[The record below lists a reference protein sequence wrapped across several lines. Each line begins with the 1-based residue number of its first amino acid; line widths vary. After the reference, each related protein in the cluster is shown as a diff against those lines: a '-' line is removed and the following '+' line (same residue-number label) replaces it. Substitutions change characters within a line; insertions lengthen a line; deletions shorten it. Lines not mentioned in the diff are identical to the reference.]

1 MLEGRERDS
10 GLEVNIWFKHMKIK
24 GWEEETVKTKEKK
37 TSATRIIISSDF
49 NNSIPERVYDLR
61 RETC

>member
-24 GWEEETVKTKEKK
+24 GWEEETVKTKEKQ
-37 TSATRIIISSDF
+37 TSAMHLK
-49 NNSIPERVYDLR
+49 E
-61 RETC
+61 

>member
-24 GWEEETVKTKEKK
+24 GWEEETVKTKEKADNTLMHLK
-37 TSATRIIISSDF
+37 
-49 NNSIPERVYDLR
+49 E
-61 RETC
+61 